1 MNGTCR
7 YGARCRFLHN
17 VEDATEV
24 NPNPWTSDT
33 AAASFFSPSASSPAE
48 FDTKIG
54 QDSHGVIGEAKSA
67 GSSREQRHE
76 QAVLS
81 FLGIASSKL
90 QQKQDGICKFSTGGA
105 PIAPSQRTW
114 ADLAAKAAKPEA
126 PQMLPPNPTQKPEMT
141 DATFSGLFG
150 ASWGT
155 F

>member
-17 VEDATEV
+17 VEDAAEV
-24 NPNPWTSDT
+24 KHNPWTSDT

-90 QQKQDGICKFSTGGA
+90 QQKQQDGVCKFSTGA
-105 PIAPSQRTW
+105 SPIASTKRTW

-126 PQMLPPNPTQKPEMT
+126 LQILP
-141 DATFSGLFG
+141 
-150 ASWGT
+150 
-155 F
+155 